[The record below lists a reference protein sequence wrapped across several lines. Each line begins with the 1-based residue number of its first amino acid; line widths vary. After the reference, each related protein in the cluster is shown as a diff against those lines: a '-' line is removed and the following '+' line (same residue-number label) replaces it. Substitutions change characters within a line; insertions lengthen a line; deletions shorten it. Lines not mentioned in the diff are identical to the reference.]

1 VHGGQCSDTVSPNGL
16 SYNNTGGI
24 EDQQTQQS
32 LHGVS
37 FGAPS
42 TSPKEMDALR
52 DFDQF
57 LATLD
62 VNDAGS
68 LDDIGISSFAVDIF
82 SDYFNSVPNNS
93 QSFIP

>member
-1 VHGGQCSDTVSPNGL
+1 
-16 SYNNTGGI
+16 
-24 EDQQTQQS
+24 
-32 LHGVS
+32 
-37 FGAPS
+37 
-42 TSPKEMDALR
+42 MDALR

-68 LDDIGISSFAVDIF
+68 LDDIGISSFAADIF